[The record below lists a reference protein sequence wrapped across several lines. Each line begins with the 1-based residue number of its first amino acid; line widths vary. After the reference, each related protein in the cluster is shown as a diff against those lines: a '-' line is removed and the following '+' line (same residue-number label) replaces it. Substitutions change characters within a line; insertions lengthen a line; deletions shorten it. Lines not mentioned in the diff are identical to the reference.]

1 MIRYTNRK
9 TVDSIK
15 DGNKTTYLEYLE
27 GYCNTSDTQ
36 SGLPTKNVAN
46 GSNLIDTDTGG
57 WYFFN
62 EKTQTWSKW
71 RELKE

>member
-1 MIRYTNRK
+1 MIRYTVRNI
-9 TVDSIK
+9 V
-15 DGNKTTYLEYLE
+15 GVNKQNPNTTKYIQYVE
-27 GYCNTSDTQ
+27 GFCNSTDTKPVN
-36 SGLPTKNVAN
+36 GIAN
-46 GSNLIDTDTGG
+46 GSNLIESDTGD

>member
-1 MIRYTNRK
+1 MIRYTKRQ
-9 TVDSIK
+9 TVGEIK
-15 DGNKTTYLEYLE
+15 DGNKTTYIEYLE
-27 GYCNTSDTQ
+27 GYCNTSDEK
-36 SGLPTKNVAN
+36 PTKNIAN

>member
-1 MIRYTNRK
+1 MIRYTKRQ
-9 TVDSIK
+9 TVGEIK
-15 DGNKTTYLEYLE
+15 DGNKTTYIEYLE
-27 GYCNTSDTQ
+27 GYCNTSDEK
-36 SGLPTKNVAN
+36 PTKNIAN
-46 GSNLIDTDTGG
+46 GSNLIDTDTGS

>member
-1 MIRYTNRK
+1 MIRCINVKIVATEK
-9 TVDSIK
+9 TGDTIS
-15 DGNKTTYLEYLE
+15 YLEYLE
-27 GYCNTSDTQ
+27 GYCNTSDEK
-36 SGLPTKNVAN
+36 PTKNVAN
-46 GSNLIDTDTGG
+46 GSNLIDTDTGD

>member
-1 MIRYTNRK
+1 MIRYANRK
-9 TVDSIK
+9 TVGSIK
-15 DGNKTTYLEYLE
+15 DGNKMTYIEYFE
-27 GYCNTSDTQ
+27 GYCNTSDEK
-36 SGLPTKNVAN
+36 PVKNVAN
-46 GSNLIDTDTGG
+46 GSNLIDTDTGD

>member
-1 MIRYTNRK
+1 MIRYTKRQ
-9 TVDSIK
+9 TVGEIK
-15 DGNKTTYLEYLE
+15 DGNKTTYIEYFE
-27 GYCNTSDTQ
+27 GYCNTSDEK
-36 SGLPTKNVAN
+36 PVKNVAN
-46 GSNLIDTDTGG
+46 GSNLIDTDTGD